1 MFELKFVS
9 FGNVRAL
16 VTFNTIICT
25 KSIFFLLLSVL
36 ILLSSHLLSNS
47 SIHQFGELGVGMFN
61 GIQAVIFDCDGVLVD
76 SEEMSCYALNVVFQN
91 EFGIDIGTDYSNVI
105 GASLRFAL
113 QYYLGKFNLSTE
125 DIQHLADLKENTYYE
140 MAKNRLTSFPNCEE
154 FIRLLLQ
161 NVFLIS
167 VASSGSLKKIQFSL
181 DKVNLSKY
189 FSIVTSTL
197 EVKHDKPAPDLF
209 FLAASKLNVDSSSCL
224 VIEDSVNGVRAAKNA
239 GMQVAGFPG
248 TFQKDLL
255 IKEGAIYVKN
265 GYSELIEKL
274 NEYLRQANS

>member
-1 MFELKFVS
+1 
-9 FGNVRAL
+9 
-16 VTFNTIICT
+16 
-25 KSIFFLLLSVL
+25 
-36 ILLSSHLLSNS
+36 
-47 SIHQFGELGVGMFN
+47 MFN
-61 GIQAVIFDCDGVLVD
+61 GIQAVIFDCDGVLVN
-76 SEEMSCYALNVVFQN
+76 SEEISCYALNVVFQN
-91 EFGIDIGTDYSNVI
+91 EFGIDIGTDYSNVL
-105 GASLRFAL
+105 GASLRFGL
-113 QYYLGKFNLSTE
+113 QYYLDKFNLSTA
-125 DIQHLADLKENTYYE
+125 DIPHLADLKENAYYE

-161 NVFLIS
+161 NNFLIS
-167 VASSGSLKKIQFSL
+167 VASSGSLNKIQFSL

-197 EVKHDKPAPDLF
+197 EVKHGKPAPDLF
-209 FLAASKLNVDSSSCL
+209 FLAASKLNVAPSSCL

-274 NEYLRQANS
+274 NEYLRQANF